1 MKSGDT
7 NKIIHFLKK
16 NNLYLWQKHCLT
28 MRLYLEK
35 NIQMGFLYHFT
46 FILQIKTTNY
56 SAGQAKN
63 LTLISINT
71 I

>member
-1 MKSGDT
+1 MAKT
-7 NKIIHFLKK
+7 LL
-16 NNLYLWQKHCLT
+16 NNET
-28 MRLYLEK
+28 VFRK

-46 FILQIKTTNY
+46 FILQIKTKNY